1 MVDFNVFDFIF
12 KVIFK
17 IIEVGRWCY
26 DFLFYQIT
34 FKIPFTSVN
43 TTVEVWALLGGAL
56 ATTLIIASIIKAI
69 TPLA

>member
-1 MVDFNVFDFIF
+1 MAGFNVFDFIF

-26 DFLFYQIT
+26 SFLFYKLT
-34 FKIPFTSVN
+34 LKIPFTNIN
-43 TTVEVWALLGGAL
+43 TSVEVWQLLGGAL

>member
-1 MVDFNVFDFIF
+1 MAGFNVFDFIF

-26 DFLFYQIT
+26 SFLFYKLT
-34 FKIPFTSVN
+34 LKIPFSN
-43 TTVEVWALLGGAL
+43 NNISVEVWALLGGAL
-56 ATTLIIASIIKAI
+56 ATTLIIASIIKAV